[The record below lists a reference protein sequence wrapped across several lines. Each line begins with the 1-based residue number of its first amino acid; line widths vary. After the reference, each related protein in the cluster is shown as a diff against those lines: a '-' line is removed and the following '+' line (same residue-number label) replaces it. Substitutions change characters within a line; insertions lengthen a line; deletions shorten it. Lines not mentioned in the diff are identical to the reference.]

1 MYRLQGHVPRV
12 LVFGSGLENLPFVR
26 TLMWEPASPYR
37 PIGLCP
43 GKGGA
48 YAVHNAVLM
57 ELYMFNT
64 YNQPNIHRC
73 WQWCMHPAQKYT
85 CQPDHSL
92 YCNPVSRNLNQ
103 QASRIKLF
111 MCASVT
117 LSCVVSFL
125 SAVLRERLLPWGE
138 GYV

>member
-64 YNQPNIHRC
+64 YNQPNIHTGVGSGVCIQHRNT
-73 WQWCMHPAQKYT
+73 PVNLITLYT
-85 CQPDHSL
+85 AT
-92 YCNPVSRNLNQ
+92 R
-103 QASRIKLF
+103 
-111 MCASVT
+111 
-117 LSCVVSFL
+117 
-125 SAVLRERLLPWGE
+125 
-138 GYV
+138 